1 MQGDLTKCTDDAI
14 VNTVGASPNLGN
26 GPLFQSIIKAGGEV
40 IEKSLV
46 IQEITHDQV

>member
-14 VNTVGASPNLGN
+14 VNTVGASPDLGR
-26 GPLFQSIIKAGGEV
+26 GPLFQSLLTAGGEV

-46 IQEITHDQV
+46 IQEITRDQV